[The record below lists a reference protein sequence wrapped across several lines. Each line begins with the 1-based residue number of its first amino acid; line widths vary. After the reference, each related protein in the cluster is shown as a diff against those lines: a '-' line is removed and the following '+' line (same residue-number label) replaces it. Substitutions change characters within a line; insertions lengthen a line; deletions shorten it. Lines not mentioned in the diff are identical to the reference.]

1 MRSSQPQGKHGGQ
14 AGVIANQMAALGARS
29 LVYTSLL
36 SQKQVDMFFLA
47 VQVPV
52 VDNGLKV
59 VPVGEAVNPS
69 HQTKSTGFL
78 SILRMLSTTSA
89 ARL

>member
-1 MRSSQPQGKHGGQ
+1 
-14 AGVIANQMAALGARS
+14 MAALMLGRWSTPFA
-29 LVYTSLL
+29 L
-36 SQKQVDMFFLA
+36 SETGGYVLPA

-69 HQTKSTGFL
+69 HQTKVNWIFEYPKNAEYDFCGETKNTL
-78 SILRMLSTTSA
+78 ANRVIVATRPA
-89 ARL
+89 V